1 MEFSRQKYW
10 SGLPCLPPGQFPHP
24 GIESRSLSIL
34 DLNPGLGQEGEC
46 GMSESSS
53 VEVPCGGIHPLTHD
67 RRRKASEGGAGRGAP
82 VLDLT
87 AVSVDFPT

>member
-1 MEFSRQKYW
+1 
-10 SGLPCLPPGQFPHP
+10 
-24 GIESRSLSIL
+24 
-34 DLNPGLGQEGEC
+34 
-46 GMSESSS
+46 MSESSS